1 MADNFDLKKY
11 LAEGKLHE
19 VDQPYE
25 VISKETRQSEFGDKP
40 FLDIYTLKVGEEDY
54 TTPEGLTF
62 HLLTKGFVMVN
73 KDETL
78 NFDDESTHHFYW
90 IKTNISDK
98 EGNELEEIP
107 GRKIYGAYEIKPS
120 INQAKR
126 WLDKKGS
133 QLMSGKGY
141 QHKST

>member
-1 MADNFDLKKY
+1 MNNFDLKKY
-11 LAEGKLHE
+11 LKEGKLYE
-19 VDQPYE
+19 ENQSYE

-40 FLDIYTLKVGEEDY
+40 FYDNYTLKVGEEDY

-62 HLLTKGFVMVN
+62 HLLTKGSVLVN

-78 NFDDESTHHFYW
+78 NFDEGSTHHFHY
-90 IKTNISDK
+90 IQTIVSDK

-120 INQAKR
+120 INQAKK
-126 WLDKKGS
+126 WLDKKGF